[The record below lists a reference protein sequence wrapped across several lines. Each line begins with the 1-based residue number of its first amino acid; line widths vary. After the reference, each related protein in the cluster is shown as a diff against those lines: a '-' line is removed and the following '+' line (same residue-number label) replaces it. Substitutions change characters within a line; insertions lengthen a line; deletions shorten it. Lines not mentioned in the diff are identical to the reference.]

1 MRFMLMTKAD
11 KHSEAGEFPSPEVMV
26 KMGALMEEI
35 TSAGVLL
42 SAEGLLPSSEGARMK
57 LSGGKVTVTDGPFP
71 DTIANFRHRPGHLEG
86 RGHRV
91 GDPLGARVRGAE
103 VRHPADL

>member
-1 MRFMLMTKAD
+1 
-11 KHSEAGEFPSPEVMV
+11 MV

-57 LSGGKVTVTDGPFP
+57 LSGGKLTVTDGPFP
-71 DTIANFRHRPGHLEG
+71 DTIANFRHHPGRLEG

-91 GDPLGARVRGAE
+91 GDALGARVRGAG
-103 VRHPADL
+103 VRDPADL